1 MKNSRKTDKTENRT
15 RNILYFVFAILGAIS
30 LIISK
35 NVLGFER
42 YEYVRG
48 VLFPLWYVALGI
60 GIVVG
65 AILSGVFLRKFLG
78 IGARIGGFALVA
90 VVLFFCIGVAFSH
103 LNHFLDSSEPKQYVA
118 VIEKKDKTH
127 HSKSPDDYE
136 FKLTVYG
143 DSFYIEVPRSHYS
156 RLNEGDL
163 YVVEYHKGAFNEPYY
178 IAIGEASE

>member
-1 MKNSRKTDKTENRT
+1 MKNSRKTDKTKNRT
-15 RNILYFVFAILGAIS
+15 RNILYIVFAILGAIA
-30 LIISK
+30 LITSK

-48 VLFPLWYVALGI
+48 VIFPLWYVALGI
-60 GIVVG
+60 GIVGG
-65 AILSGVFLRKFLG
+65 AIFTVMLLRKHFD
-78 IGARIGGFALVA
+78 IWARIGGFVLVA
-90 VVLFFCIGVAFSH
+90 VVLFFCIGVVFSH

-118 VIEKKDKTH
+118 VIEKKDKTLH
-127 HSKSPDDYE
+127 RKSSDDYE

-178 IAIGEASE
+178 IAIREASE

>member
-1 MKNSRKTDKTENRT
+1 MKNSRKTDRT
-15 RNILYFVFAILGAIS
+15 RNILYIVFAIFGAIS

-60 GIVVG
+60 GIVGG
-65 AILSGVFLRKFLG
+65 AIFTVMLLRKHFD
-78 IGARIGGFALVA
+78 IWARMGGFALVA